1 MTLDLYTAAGFA
13 GAILVIAAYLANQ
26 AKRLASDD
34 WRYPAANLV
43 GAVLILISLYA
54 AWNLPA
60 AAVEVFWA
68 LISLYGLT
76 QAKRQTAFKP

>member
-1 MTLDLYTAAGFA
+1 MQFDVFTISGMI
-13 GAILVIAAYLANQ
+13 GAVLVVVAYLANQ
-26 AKRLASDD
+26 AKRLPSDD

-68 LISLYGLT
+68 AISLYGLT